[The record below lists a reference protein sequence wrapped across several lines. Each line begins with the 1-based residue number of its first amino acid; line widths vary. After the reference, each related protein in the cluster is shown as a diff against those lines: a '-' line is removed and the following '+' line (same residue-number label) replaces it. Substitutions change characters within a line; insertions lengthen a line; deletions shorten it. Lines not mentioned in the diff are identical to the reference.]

1 MEDIE
6 DRCTCDEHE
15 WDLHPCPY
23 QQDIHGDNRECN
35 CCPYCEQQCA
45 DDI

>member
-6 DRCTCDEHE
+6 NRCTCDEHY
-15 WDLHPCPY
+15 WDSHTCPY
-23 QQDIHGDNRECN
+23 HTEINDDDSECN